1 MLSVDFNKR
10 PSCQE
15 LLELDY
21 VRSKCKTLEINLD
34 LDTATQAFNS
44 SVLDDE
50 IQPPRSNTE
59 KLEQL

>member
-10 PSCQE
+10 PNCQE

-34 LDTATQAFNS
+34 LDSATQAFNS
-44 SVLDDE
+44 SVLDNE
-50 IQPPRSNTE
+50 IID
-59 KLEQL
+59 